1 MPETSPRSNE
11 DKDVLIEARGVGF
24 ATRRRVILEE
34 VDLAVA
40 RGEIV
45 TLIGLNGAGKSTL
58 VRILLGLEHATSG
71 TTWARPGLKVGY
83 TPQHLEFDRTLPL
96 DVRGFLRLAG
106 RFTDAELLEALT
118 LVRAEGCYGSEVGT
132 LSGGELHR
140 VMLARALLR
149 QPDLLVLDEP
159 LAGVDVAGEAE
170 LYELISTIRD
180 KTGAGVLLVSHDI
193 HVVMAQADRVICLNR
208 RVLCSGAPRSVAAN
222 QAFRDTF
229 GGHIAET
236 LAVYPHHDHSHDHG
250 HGHDHS
256 HTDHGPGGP
265 DHE

>member
-1 MPETSPRSNE
+1 MPETSARSTA

-24 ATRRRVILEE
+24 STRRRVILED

-40 RGEIV
+40 KGEIL

-58 VRILLGLEHATSG
+58 VRILLGLERPTSG
-71 TTWARPGLKVGY
+71 TTWSRPGLKVGY
-83 TPQHLEFDRTLPL
+83 TPQHMEFDRTLPL

-106 RFTDAELLEALT
+106 KFSDAELLNALT
-118 LVRAEGCYGSEVGT
+118 LVRAEGCFASEVGT

-149 QPDLLVLDEP
+149 EPDLLVLDEP

-180 KTGAGVLLVSHDI
+180 ETGAGVLLVSHDI
-193 HVVMAQADRVICLNR
+193 HVVMAQADRVVCLNR
-208 RVLCSGAPRSVAAN
+208 KVLCSGAPRSVAAN

-236 LAVYPHHDHSHDHG
+236 LAVYPHHDHSHNHP
-250 HGHDHS
+250 HTDHS
-256 HTDHGPGGP
+256 HDHGQGGH
-265 DHE
+265 DYD